1 MRRLG
6 RIVRYNP
13 EAIQK
18 LLLTWDGVAHSGW
31 IQEDDRGAI
40 YGHPYINHRRIA
52 DLWSAYLEVPITPDQ
67 AAICMALV
75 KVSRL
80 AETPGHRGR
89 DGYVDLVAYAS
100 LAAQLATT
108 DPTEFDAY

>member
-1 MRRLG
+1 MESDSPKTITAQEILDEAG
-6 RIVRYNP
+6 RIR
-13 EAIQK
+13 
-18 LLLTWDGVAHSGW
+18 G
-31 IQEDDRGAI
+31 DRGAI

-108 DPTEFDAY
+108 VPTEFDAY

>member
-1 MRRLG
+1 MENDLPKTIEAQDILDEAG
-6 RIVRYNP
+6 RIRGN
-13 EAIQK
+13 
-18 LLLTWDGVAHSGW
+18 
-31 IQEDDRGAI
+31 RGAI

-52 DLWSAYLEVPITPDQ
+52 DLWSAYLGFPITPDQ

-89 DGYVDLVAYAS
+89 DGYVDGVAYLS

>member
-1 MRRLG
+1 MENDSPKTIEAQDILDEAG
-6 RIVRYNP
+6 RIRGN
-13 EAIQK
+13 
-18 LLLTWDGVAHSGW
+18 
-31 IQEDDRGAI
+31 RGAV

-52 DLWSAYLEVPITPDQ
+52 DLWSAYLGFPITPDQ

-89 DGYVDLVAYAS
+89 DGYVDGVAYLS

>member
-1 MRRLG
+1 
-6 RIVRYNP
+6 
-13 EAIQK
+13 
-18 LLLTWDGVAHSGW
+18 
-31 IQEDDRGAI
+31 
-40 YGHPYINHRRIA
+40 
-52 DLWSAYLEVPITPDQ
+52 
-67 AAICMALV
+67 LV